1 MFRNIPEIHTVDLW
15 IFGFLYSCVPIFGF
29 EKHCIIMCCGISSLA
44 RTYILATLLFSKA
57 KYLHD
62 YYSDFMSAQVGFHDL
77 YFKGHSLMGSQV
89 RFVFDLV

>member
-1 MFRNIPEIHTVDLW
+1 MFRNIPEIHTVDLC
-15 IFGFLYSCVPIFGF
+15 IFVFCVPIFGF

-77 YFKGHSLMGSQV
+77 YFKGHLLMGSQV